1 MEIQEICESLLEKA
15 ALICND
21 SSSTEY
27 EKTIRL
33 SSLMTILERMGVP
46 LLLKES
52 LQWAYQY
59 GDEEKQLMLETYQM
73 IADMR
78 DL

>member
-52 LQWAYQY
+52 FQWAYQY